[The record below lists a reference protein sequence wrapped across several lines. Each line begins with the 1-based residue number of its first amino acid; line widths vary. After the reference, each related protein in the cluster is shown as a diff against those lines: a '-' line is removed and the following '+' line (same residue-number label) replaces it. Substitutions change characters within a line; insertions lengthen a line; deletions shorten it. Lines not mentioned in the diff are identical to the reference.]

1 MSIVSRKQK
10 KDPEKAATPQSSD
23 VSKEEDSLSV
33 KSLKEKVKSL
43 EENWMEQLKNFQSD
57 LEIVQMREKQA
68 EFGDSNAGAF
78 FDAIFNNKIE
88 QNNAEEDNQN
98 EATP

>member
-10 KDPEKAATPQSSD
+10 KNQTTQNSD
-23 VSKEEDSLSV
+23 VSKEEDTLSV
-33 KSLKEKVKSL
+33 KSLKKKVKSL

-68 EFGDSNAGAF
+68 EFGDSNVGAF
-78 FDAIFNNKIE
+78 FDAIFKNKIE
-88 QNNAEEDNQN
+88 PITEKDN
-98 EATP
+98 